1 MRMKRLLSLTILL
14 LCYLVVLAQMPKATL
29 KTIKGKTVR
38 TETLSNKGKPM
49 IISFFAT
56 WCKPCIRELDAI
68 DEVYADWQKKTG
80 VKLIAVSIDHAQNTK
95 KVKPLVDNHG
105 WNYDV
110 LLDPNGDLQRAFNI
124 QTVPYVLIIDGKGKI
139 AYKHNGYTDGDET
152 ELINKVKELLRK

>member
-1 MRMKRLLSLTILL
+1 MRMKRLLSLTTLL
-14 LCYLVVLAQMPKATL
+14 LCSLVALAQMPKATL
-29 KTIKGKTVR
+29 KTINGKSVR

-68 DEVYADWQKKTG
+68 HEDYADWQKKTG

-110 LLDPNGDLQRAFNI
+110 LLDPNGDLQRAFSI
-124 QTVPYVLIIDGKGKI
+124 QAVPYVIIVDGKGKVV
-139 AYKHNGYTDGDET
+139 YKHSGYTDGDET
-152 ELINKVKELLRK
+152 ELIKKVKELQRK

>member
-1 MRMKRLLSLTILL
+1 
-14 LCYLVVLAQMPKATL
+14 
-29 KTIKGKTVR
+29 
-38 TETLSNKGKPM
+38 M

-68 DEVYADWQKKTG
+68 HEVYADWQKNTG
-80 VKLIAVSIDHAQNTK
+80 VKLIAVSTDRAQNTK
-95 KVKPLVDNHG
+95 KVKPLVNNHG

-110 LLDPNGDLQRAFNI
+110 LLDPNGDLQRAFSI

-152 ELINKVKELLRK
+152 ELIKKVKELLRK